1 MRRGWI
7 CRWASCGVSAA
18 LFVCFGGSGT
28 ARAAVIQVPAQFPGI
43 QAAINAAANGDTVLV
58 ARGTWTGGLTIG
70 GKAITLASRFI
81 LTGDPNDVELTLIE
95 GGSPLLDIQ
104 SSAGAA
110 TTVRG
115 LTFRNGDY
123 QVNVHAR
130 RMSLLDNHFLNGSAD
145 QVSFEG
151 GGGLVRNCT
160 FENASDDA
168 IDCDDDSD
176 PTIEH
181 NTIKDCGDDGIEV
194 RLHSYVGPTLDIVIR
209 DNLITGCGEDGI
221 QLIDYAGAS
230 DRVIRIERNVLAGN
244 AMAALGTMADGNTTE
259 NYGGAPMVEE
269 VRVIGNTFSG
279 STHGLTGGDHM
290 LVLNNIF
297 VGATTVG
304 VKRVAG
310 SSLVTYNDFWG
321 NAAHHTGSNLDLGTT
336 LFQDPKLDA
345 NLHLQSGSP
354 CIDAGAASVV
364 WNGGTVSAPA
374 FSGTAPDLGARET
387 GGTPVPVEPLSAV
400 EGLALAGVWP
410 NPSRTGF
417 AITLSLADASP
428 ARIELLDLAGRR
440 LFARDLAGLGPG
452 RHVVGLDEA
461 RALPAGVYLLR
472 LWQAGQTRS
481 RRAVVR

>member
-1 MRRGWI
+1 
-7 CRWASCGVSAA
+7 VHVTSAFLFGSVVAAGEARSA
-18 LFVCFGGSGT
+18 LV
-28 ARAAVIQVPAQFPGI
+28 RVPEQFPGI

-58 ARGTWTGGLTIG
+58 ARGTWTGGLSIG

-81 LTGDPNDVELTLIE
+81 LTGDPNDVALTLIE

-110 TTVRG
+110 TTIRG

-123 QVNVHAR
+123 QINVHAR
-130 RMSLLDNHFLNGSAD
+130 RMSLLDNRFLNGSAD

-151 GGGLVRNCT
+151 GGGLVRNCY

-168 IDCDDDSD
+168 IDSDNSSD

-181 NTIKDCGDDGIEV
+181 NTILDCGDDGIEI
-194 RLHSYVGPTLDIVIR
+194 RLHAYTGSTLDIVIR
-209 DNLITGCGEDGI
+209 DNVITGCGEDGI

-230 DRVIRIERNVLAGN
+230 NRMIRIERNVLAGN
-244 AMAALGTMADGNTTE
+244 AKAALGCMADGNTTE
-259 NYGGAPMVEE
+259 NYAGAPMVEE

-290 LVLNNIF
+290 LVMNNIF
-297 VGATTVG
+297 VGATTFG

-310 SSLVTYNDFWG
+310 SSLVTTNDFWG
-321 NAAHHTGSNLDLGTT
+321 NATNHTGSNVDLGTT
-336 LFQDPKLDA
+336 MFRDPMLDA
-345 NLHLQSGSP
+345 SLHLRTGSP

-374 FSGTAPDLGARET
+374 FSGAAPDLGALET
-387 GGTPVPVEPLSAV
+387 GGPPLPVEPPSV
-400 EGLALAGVWP
+400 VGGLELAGVWP
-410 NPSRTGF
+410 NPSRSGF
-417 AITLSLADASP
+417 AITLTLADASP
-428 ARIELLDLAGRR
+428 ARLEVLDLAGRR
-440 LFARDLAGLGPG
+440 LLTRDLERLGPG
-452 RHVVGLDEA
+452 RHVVSLDEA
-461 RALPAGVYLLR
+461 HALPPGVYLLR

>member
-1 MRRGWI
+1 MRRGSFH
-7 CRWASCGVSAA
+7 RWRVLATSA
-18 LFVCFGGSGT
+18 FVFGCVV
-28 ARAAVIQVPAQFPGI
+28 AAGEAQSAQVRVPEQFPGI

-58 ARGTWTGGLTIG
+58 ARGTWAGGLSVG

-81 LTGDPNDVELTLIE
+81 LTGDPNDVALTLIE

-104 SSAGAA
+104 STAGAA
-110 TTVRG
+110 TTIRG

-130 RMSLLDNHFLNGSAD
+130 RMSLLDNRFLNGSAD

-151 GGGLVRNCT
+151 GGGLVRDCY
-160 FENASDDA
+160 FEHPSDDA
-168 IDCDDDSD
+168 IDSDDASD

-181 NTIKDCGDDGIEV
+181 NTIKDCGDDGIEI
-194 RLHSYVGPTLDIVIR
+194 RLQNYTGPTLDIVIR
-209 DNLITGCGEDGI
+209 DNVITGCHEDGI

-230 DRVIRIERNVLAGN
+230 NRMIRIERNVLADN
-244 AMAALGTMADGNTTE
+244 AKAALGTMADGNTTE

-290 LVLNNIF
+290 LVMNNIF
-297 VGATTVG
+297 VGATAAG
-304 VKRVAG
+304 VTRVAG

-321 NAAHHTGSNLDLGTT
+321 NATNHTGSNVDLGTT
-336 LFQDPKLDA
+336 LFQDPMLDA
-345 NLHLQSGSP
+345 SLHLRPGSP

-374 FSGTAPDLGARET
+374 FSGAAPDLGALET
-387 GGTPVPVEPLSAV
+387 GGPPVPVEPPAAV
-400 EGLALAGVWP
+400 GGLALAGLWP
-410 NPSRTGF
+410 NPSRSGF

-428 ARIELLDLAGRR
+428 AHLEVLDLAGRR
-440 LFARDLAGLGPG
+440 VLTRELENLGPG
-452 RHVVGLDEA
+452 RHVVSLDEA
-461 RALPAGVYLLR
+461 RTLPAGVYLLR
-472 LWQAGQTRS
+472 LWQGGQMRS

>member
-1 MRRGWI
+1 VVAVGEAR
-7 CRWASCGVSAA
+7 SA
-18 LFVCFGGSGT
+18 LV
-28 ARAAVIQVPAQFPGI
+28 RVPEQFPAI
-43 QAAINAAANGDTVLV
+43 QAAIDAAASGDTVLV
-58 ARGTWTGGLTIG
+58 ARGVWTGGLSIA
-70 GKAITLASRFI
+70 GKALTLASRFI
-81 LTGDPNDVELTLIE
+81 LTGDPNDVTLTSIE

-110 TTVRG
+110 TTIRG

-130 RMSLLDNHFLNGSAD
+130 RMSLLDNRFINASAD

-151 GGGLVRNCT
+151 GGGLVRNCY
-160 FENASDDA
+160 FEHASDDA
-168 IDCDDDSD
+168 IDCDNASD

-181 NTIKDCGDDGIEV
+181 NTIKDCGDDGIEM
-194 RLHSYVGPTLDIVIR
+194 RLHPYTGPTLDIVIR
-209 DNLITGCGEDGI
+209 DNVITGCHEDGI
-221 QLIDYAGAS
+221 QLIDYAGVS
-230 DRVIRIERNVLAGN
+230 NRLIRIERNVLAGN
-244 AMAALGTMADGNTTE
+244 VKAALGTMADGNTTE

-290 LVLNNIF
+290 LVMNNIF
-297 VGATTVG
+297 VGASTAG
-304 VKRVAG
+304 VMRVAG

-321 NAAHHTGSNLDLGTT
+321 NATNHTGSNVDLGTT
-336 LFQDPKLDA
+336 LFQDPMLDA
-345 NLHLQSGSP
+345 NLHLRSGSP

-374 FSGTAPDLGARET
+374 FSGAAPDLGALET
-387 GGTPVPVEPLSAV
+387 GGPPVSVGPPSAV

-410 NPSRTGF
+410 NPSRSGF
-417 AITLSLADASP
+417 AITLSLADESP
-428 ARIELLDLAGRR
+428 ARIEVLDLAGRR
-440 LFARDLAGLGPG
+440 VLTRDLQRLGPG
-452 RHVVGLDEA
+452 RHVVSLDEA

-481 RRAVVR
+481 RRAIVR